1 MNKVRMLSV
10 VWTLVLLLALNAG
23 PGMAEELAP
32 QGTPLG
38 SAFTYQG
45 QLSRGSNLVNGT
57 CNLRFALYDAVSGGN
72 QVGSG
77 LTRTGV
83 SVVGGLFTVP
93 DLDFGIGAF
102 GGEKRWLAVQVQ
114 CPGDAG
120 FTALSPRQ
128 ALTAPPYAF
137 YWGGQFS
144 GPSGG
149 IGLTLTGGM
158 IGLSGIG
165 TSAGVTGSSSTASGI
180 GVIGTSSGADA
191 MGVVGSTTSTS
202 GIGVRGGATASTGA
216 TFGVYGQA
224 SSTTGHG
231 VHGYASASSG
241 PAWGVWGQS
250 QSTGGGG
257 VRGEASA
264 TSGSAYGV
272 YGKSSSALGSGVYGW
287 AAASSGTT
295 YGVRGESASTQGR
308 GVYGEA
314 SATSGTTFGVYGRS
328 SSTQGRAVYGWASAT
343 SGTTYGVYGY
353 AASPNGYGVYGEG
366 ALVGVRGQTS
376 HSQGV
381 GVMGYNTSTTGTT
394 AGVFGGAHSPSGYGV
409 LGRNMSTTGT
419 AAGVYGSADSPSG
432 YGVFGKANATGGS
445 GVAGAAA
452 ASNANYGVYSYG
464 NFAASG
470 TKAAVVQTQ
479 DYGWRHLYAV
489 ESPQVLFEDVGTA
502 QLVSGKAEVGIDPIF
517 AQTVNLAQPYQVFLT
532 PLGDCGLYVAEKTA
546 ASFTVHA
553 LDGRECSVAF
563 DYRIIAQRLG
573 YETMRLATAADP
585 ALMVQ
590 PAREGEAQP

>member
-295 YGVRGESASTQGR
+295 YGVRGESALDDLQRGR
-308 GVYGEA
+308 GIRLRPALHRGHR
-314 SATSGTTFGVYGRS
+314 GIRLRLCPHRGQLWR
-328 SSTQGRAVYGWASAT
+328 
-343 SGTTYGVYGY
+343 
-353 AASPNGYGVYGEG
+353 EG
-366 ALVGVRGQTS
+366 QIRLHFRPRGVRRGVRQ
-376 HSQGV
+376 HWGHLWCLWFLRLEPGWSQWGV
-381 GVMGYNTSTTGTT
+381 RTCQRWRKDLWGAGLELIDHHRGRWGV
-394 AGVFGGAHSPSGYGV
+394 
-409 LGRNMSTTGT
+409 
-419 AAGVYGSADSPSG
+419 
-432 YGVFGKANATGGS
+432 
-445 GVAGAAA
+445 
-452 ASNANYGVYSYG
+452 
-464 NFAASG
+464 
-470 TKAAVVQTQ
+470 
-479 DYGWRHLYAV
+479 
-489 ESPQVLFEDVGTA
+489 
-502 QLVSGKAEVGIDPIF
+502 
-517 AQTVNLAQPYQVFLT
+517 
-532 PLGDCGLYVAEKTA
+532 
-546 ASFTVHA
+546 
-553 LDGRECSVAF
+553 
-563 DYRIIAQRLG
+563 
-573 YETMRLATAADP
+573 
-585 ALMVQ
+585 
-590 PAREGEAQP
+590 